1 MKSDWWLTDNLNVLF
16 VDVKFANDVEL
27 RNDILD
33 VLLDVILSDLVFHSK
48 WELDCEFNLEI
59 FWEKFQENLIL
70 SH

>member
-48 WELDCEFNLEI
+48 WEFNCEFDL
-59 FWEKFQENLIL
+59 
-70 SH
+70 